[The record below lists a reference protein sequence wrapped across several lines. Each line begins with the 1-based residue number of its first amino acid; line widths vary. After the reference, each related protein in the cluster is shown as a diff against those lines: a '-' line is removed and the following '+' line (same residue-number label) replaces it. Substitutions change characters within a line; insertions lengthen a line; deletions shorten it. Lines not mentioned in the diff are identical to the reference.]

1 VSRPLA
7 RARGG
12 ERGQGRGEGGSGPR
26 PERDRRRDR
35 RSALSPFRRS
45 ATVPAAPLLCRWD
58 LDKTYLRSEF
68 DTLRQLW
75 RTARERG
82 EDKVVVPGVTELMKG
97 LRAAADRHGRGVGM
111 YFISASPPQI
121 GQAIRDKLRLDG
133 VPYDGIVF
141 KDQLQLIRRGKF
153 GKLREHV
160 GFKLGELFR
169 GRAGHD
175 PATREVLFG
184 DDWESDPLTY
194 SLYADVVAGRLAP
207 DSLGPL
213 LQRVGVDPAV
223 VPEILALA
231 APVAG
236 LGGVERICIN
246 LERRTAPASFA
257 LYGPR
262 LVPTF
267 NYFQTAVVLAADGW
281 LDAGDV
287 GAVARG
293 LAERSGYTPRRLEN
307 SLADLVR
314 RRLLP
319 AHVAHRLTTPLRQAD
334 LLPVLPRGAWLARL
348 RARIATRRRGPSTPA
363 ARGALDFDAILAR
376 TRPARGAAVAQAEAR

>member
-1 VSRPLA
+1 V
-7 RARGG
+7 
-12 ERGQGRGEGGSGPR
+12 
-26 PERDRRRDR
+26 
-35 RSALSPFRRS
+35 SPFRRRVRPPV
-45 ATVPAAPLLCRWD
+45 TPLLCRWD

-68 DTLRQLW
+68 DTFRQLW

-82 EDKVVVPGVTELMKG
+82 EDKVEVPGVIELLKG
-97 LRAAADRHGRGVGM
+97 LRAAADRCGRPVGI

-121 GQAIRDKLRLDG
+121 GAAIRDKLRLDG
-133 VPYDGIVF
+133 VPYDGIAF

-169 GRAGHD
+169 GRAGRD
-175 PATREVLFG
+175 PATRELLFG

-194 SLYADVVAGRLAP
+194 SLYAEVLAGTLPLDGLPPILARL
-207 DSLGPL
+207 
-213 LQRVGVDPAV
+213 GVDREV
-223 VPEILALA
+223 VSEVHALA

-246 LERRTAPASFA
+246 LERRSAPASFA

-267 NYFQTAVVLAADGW
+267 NYFQTAVVLALDGW
-281 LDAGDV
+281 LGPEDVAG
-287 GAVARG
+287 VARG
-293 LAERSGYTPRRLEN
+293 LADRAGYTPRRLEN

-314 RRLLP
+314 RRLVPGDAAHHLTAAVRDAGLLP
-319 AHVAHRLTTPLRQAD
+319 A
-334 LLPVLPRGAWLARL
+334 LPRGAWLARL
-348 RARIATRRRGPSTPA
+348 RARLAGRRVRGQPRSPV
-363 ARGALDFDAILAR
+363 RRLDFDAILAR
-376 TRPARGAAVAQAEAR
+376 SPAAGVATAEAQAR